1 MNKTFAF
8 RQRAGHLNWN
18 LISSVDIFRIVDEL
32 RIDELQSVLDPVAFC
47 EFSVSDVKRNTVDAT
62 TKLVHLMQL
71 MIEYLL
77 YCQESQLQLVKD
89 LDGQN
94 RMLRKDLKACTRDN
108 LSYREDIK
116 IYKRQLALLKQALN
130 NGGDYGDQI
139 SYRVVNPPLNA
150 EHLKPILEPICA
162 MIESVQRHEK
172 ETRDYVKSTL
182 DSQRDEFRKLN
193 AENIVPATNG
203 ETYTWEQVQT
213 ALKKQR
219 KEISMSL
226 QQREAELND
235 RQTELEDRENQLFA
249 AELVLQDREKELE
262 KAPVLSST
270 SIGLNTSASID
281 KGAVKKWNAHFVAM
295 NFLHSTLKSSK
306 GLSYCTCIVVTI

>member
-8 RQRAGHLNWN
+8 RQRAGHLNWK

-89 LDGQN
+89 MDSQN

-108 LSYREDIK
+108 VSYREDIK
-116 IYKRQLALLKQALN
+116 IYKRQLALLKQALDS
-130 NGGDYGDQI
+130 GGDYGDQI
-139 SYRVVNPPLNA
+139 SYRVVNPPINA

-193 AENIVPATNG
+193 AENNAQAANG
-203 ETYTWEQVQT
+203 ETYTWENVQL
-213 ALKKQR
+213 ALKKQK
-219 KEISMSL
+219 KEMGMSL
-226 QQREAELND
+226 KQREAELNE
-235 RQTELEDRENQLFA
+235 RQAELEDRENQLFA
-249 AELVLQDREKELE
+249 AELALQDREAALE
-262 KAPVLSST
+262 KKSPTST
-270 SIGLNTSASID
+270 SVGLNTSASID
-281 KGAVKKWNAHFVAM
+281 KGTVKKWNAHFVAM
-295 NFLHSTLKSSK
+295 NFLHSTLKSSM
-306 GLSYCTCIVVTI
+306 YI